1 MANPTKRD
9 SAAGKVV
16 AVARSIVTYQVG
28 LSTGCRRMSRTLY
41 WLAPY
46 ETNLPTIFREYLD
59 QMRDLPIGSERLHWN
74 RDILRQKDLE
84 IERINQQFRDRIF
97 DASWELIDRFVGLD
111 LIDVKP
117 ID

>member
-9 SAAGKVV
+9 SAASKVV

-41 WLAPY
+41 WLASH
-46 ETNLPTIFREYLD
+46 ERNLPTVFDEYLGK
-59 QMRDLPIGSERLHWN
+59 MRDLPIGSERLHWN
-74 RDILRQKDLE
+74 REILRQKDVEL
-84 IERINQQFRDRIF
+84 ERINQQFRDRIF
-97 DASWELIDRFVGLD
+97 EASWLLIDRFANADPPEVR
-111 LIDVKP
+111 P